1 MIIQEIQ
8 QKSRHYKFKC
18 AAKALGILMVQCSYS
33 LALLAMQICN
43 VFSIFLHLIVVPL
56 LAYKCLVRLQ
66 IYKLR
71 MTHFGQGK

>member
-8 QKSRHYKFKC
+8 QKSRHYKLKC
-18 AAKALGILMVQCSYS
+18 AVKALRILMVQCSYS
-33 LALLAMQICN
+33 LAVLAMRICN
-43 VFSIFLHLIVVPL
+43 VFLIFLHLIVLPL

-66 IYKLR
+66 SYKLR